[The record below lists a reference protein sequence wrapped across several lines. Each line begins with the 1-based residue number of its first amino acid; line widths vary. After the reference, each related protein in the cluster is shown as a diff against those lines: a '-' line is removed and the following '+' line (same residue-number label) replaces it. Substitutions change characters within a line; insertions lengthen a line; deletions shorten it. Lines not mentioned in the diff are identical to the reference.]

1 MTGSARAIGLAIF
14 FALAG
19 FAVFGPWLIDI
30 DPNRQ
35 NLRMPLA
42 PFGSEY
48 LLGTDHFGRSL
59 LARLAHGARIS
70 LGFAFL
76 TVLSAAIPGTILGLV
91 AAIRPGLVDRVL
103 SSFADAIL
111 AIPGLLLVVLFVA
124 FAPGKFGPL
133 YLGLS
138 LSLWVEY
145 FRLTR
150 ATTRAVLAR
159 PHVEAARLL
168 GFGPAYI
175 ARHHVLPEIVPLLL
189 TLMAFGMGAAILA
202 ISTLSYMS
210 IGLRPPIP
218 EWGSMIVELLPHFFE
233 APVHVLLPAAF
244 IFLAVLS
251 PLLMAQRTLR

>member
-1 MTGSARAIGLAIF
+1 MRAVGLAIF
-14 FALAG
+14 CMLVAFAIL
-19 FAVFGPWLIDI
+19 GPWLIDI

-42 PFGSEY
+42 PFGGEY

-59 LARLAHGARIS
+59 LARLAEGTRIS

-76 TVLSAAIPGTILGLV
+76 TVLSAALPGTLLGLV
-91 AAIRPGLVDRVL
+91 AALRPGIVDRLLVGL
-103 SSFADAIL
+103 ADAIL

-159 PHVEAARLL
+159 PHVEAARVL
-168 GFGPAYI
+168 GFGSAYI
-175 ARHHVLPEIVPLLL
+175 ARHHILPEIVPLLL
-189 TLMAFGMGAAILA
+189 PLMAFGIGTAILA

-218 EWGSMIVELLPHFFE
+218 EWGSMIVELLPHFVDSP
-233 APVHVLLPAAF
+233 AHVLLPALM
-244 IFLAVLS
+244 IFLAVIS
-251 PLLMAQRTLR
+251 PLLVVHRESR